1 MQNSPGAPDLKGHQP
16 LVARRW
22 FALSAVLTFMG
33 YVALF
38 LLLQSTILWQTYSP
52 VQARFPDLFG
62 WLSAPFPDPRQR
74 TDADIGWGLAGLL
87 LYMLVLAFLFAVYLF
102 ALRKAS
108 RLSLSAWASRRL
120 FRRLIAVTAGLLALL
135 MLTREIYAVDIFAY
149 SWFGRIGAVFG
160 DNPYVHVPSEYAAM
174 DTGGWLPYLYWHD
187 LPAPYGPVWLILAGG
202 VAKVANLF
210 GSDIAYHVLG
220 HKLLVSAV
228 YLLSV
233 WLIWKVA
240 GQLGGRWVRSTA
252 SAARGRPSQGGRL
265 TQVVSVARKTRALQ
279 FAAALAFAWNPL
291 MLIEFGI
298 SAHNDLLMLAF
309 VLLAL
314 YLHLRGR
321 WQLAALALALA
332 CLIKF
337 TAIIFVPGYLWLL
350 LWQARRGTPGGS
362 WSRGLVRVG
371 SAAGIFAAT
380 CVAFYIPFWQG
391 PTTLNVLYE
400 DPTAQFF
407 VHSFGTIA
415 NRKLPELLSAMGFAS
430 DGVHTRESLEALAAA
445 FARWVPLAITAIV
458 AVWQTW
464 PARDVQRMLR
474 AWGWT
479 IFVLLTVGL
488 AWFWPW
494 YVAWLLVPALL
505 SNDKR
510 LVNAS
515 ILLSF
520 TSLTI
525 YLVGV
530 PLRSIR
536 PDVRLWT
543 ALWVMGLPLLY
554 IGYTYLRAR
563 VTSRAPLQRTATAER
578 TSPQT
583 AEGPSHS

>member
-1 MQNSPGAPDLKGHQP
+1 M
-16 LVARRW
+16 
-22 FALSAVLTFMG
+22 
-33 YVALF
+33 LF
-38 LLLQSTILWQTYSP
+38 LLLQSTILWQIYSP
-52 VQARFPDLFG
+52 VQARFPLVFG
-62 WLSAPFPDPRQR
+62 WLSAPFPDPQQR
-74 TDADIGWGLAGLL
+74 TDADTGWGLAGLL
-87 LYMLVLAFLFAVYLF
+87 LYMLVLAFLFAAYIF
-102 ALRKAS
+102 AVRRAN

-120 FRRLIAVTAGLLALL
+120 FRRLLAVTAGLLVLL
-135 MLTREIYAVDIFAY
+135 MLTREIYAVDVFAY
-149 SWFGRIGAVFG
+149 SWFGRIGGVFG
-160 DNPYVHVPSEYAAM
+160 DNPYVHVPSDYAAS
-174 DTGGWLPYLYWHD
+174 DTGGWLPYLYWRD
-187 LPAPYGPVWLILAGG
+187 LPAPYGPVWLILAGA

-210 GSDIAYHVLG
+210 GSDIAYHVIG
-220 HKLLVSAV
+220 HKLLVSAA

-240 GQLGGRWVRSTA
+240 GQLAGKWVRS
-252 SAARGRPSQGGRL
+252 AAFAGRARRSRRAGG
-265 TQVVSVARKTRALQ
+265 TQVVPAASKARGLQ

-298 SAHNDLLMLAF
+298 SAHNDLLMLLF
-309 VLLAL
+309 VLLAV

-321 WQLAALALALA
+321 WQLAVLALALA

-350 LWQARRGTPGGS
+350 LWQARRSTHGGS
-362 WSRGLVRVG
+362 WARALARVG
-371 SAAGIFAAT
+371 GAAGIFAGT
-380 CVAFYIPFWQG
+380 CVAFYVPFWQG
-391 PTTLNVLYE
+391 PATLNVLYE

-407 VHSFGTIA
+407 VHSFGTIV
-415 NRKLPELLSAMGFAS
+415 NRKLPELLSALGFAS
-430 DGVHTRESLEALAAA
+430 EGVRSREGLEALASTL
-445 FARWVPLAITAIV
+445 ARWVPLAVTGLV

-464 PARDVQRMLR
+464 PARNTQRLLQ
-474 AWGWT
+474 AWVWT

-505 SNDKR
+505 SADRR
-510 LVNAS
+510 LVNAT

-530 PLRSIR
+530 PLRSIW

-554 IGYTYLRAR
+554 VGFTYLRAR
-563 VTSRAPLQRTATAER
+563 AASRAPLQSPATVER
-578 TSPQT
+578 APSQA